1 MLNIPDAGNILFS
14 LSGSPDDSKES
25 NLLRELKTSLDR
37 ARSETTDGYA
47 ASEASASLF
56 FSETNSTRESSP
68 HKGPRIVPIQIEPP
82 HNNQN
87 GFQRS
92 SPLTSTPKLGAVKD
106 MTASSSISRSKTGES
121 TNTSI
126 NIARHASDISHDR
139 TRPLIQRRLR
149 YDSENSNP
157 EQGSVN
163 GSGFMNSA
171 VSNASIDS
179 LSSRPIT
186 PGFPTV
192 PPTPIFGQPAGG

>member
-1 MLNIPDAGNILFS
+1 MR
-14 LSGSPDDSKES
+14 E
-25 NLLRELKTSLDR
+25 NLRGLRENLKHKIR
-37 ARSETTDGYA
+37 PA
-47 ASEASASLF
+47 ASLF

-68 HKGPRIVPIQIEPP
+68 HKQGPRIVPIQIEPP
-82 HNNQN
+82 HNNQNQN

-106 MTASSSISRSKTGES
+106 MTPSSSISRSKTASES
-121 TNTSI
+121 TNNTSI

-157 EQGSVN
+157 EQGSVTN